1 MIRYDALDA
10 LPVRGALPA
19 LHDAL
24 EGHGTAVLVAPPGT
38 GKTTLVPLALAGLLG
53 GEGAPARR
61 VVVAEPRRIA
71 ARAAARRMAWLLGEK
86 PGERVG
92 YTVRGERVVGRHA
105 RVEVVTTG
113 VLLQRLQRDQEL
125 TGVDVV
131 VLDEC
136 HERHLDADTTAAF
149 LWDVRQALRPELRL
163 VAASATTDA
172 EGWSRLLGDAPVV
185 EAPGVSY
192 PVEVVWAP
200 PARPV
205 RPPHGMRVDPALL
218 THVASVVRRA
228 LAERDGD
235 VLCFLPGVGEISRVA
250 GRLGALGDVDVLQ
263 VHGRA
268 PAAVQDAVLAPGARR
283 RVVLATAVAESSLTV
298 PGVRVVV
305 DAGLAREPRV
315 DHARGLSALTTVRA
329 SRAAARQ
336 RAGRAGREAPGVVYR
351 CWAEAEDARL
361 PRFPAPEIK
370 VADLTAFALQA
381 ACWGDPDASGLA
393 LLDPPPGGAMS
404 AARSVLEAVGAVDA
418 AGRATAR
425 GTRLARLGVHPRLGR
440 ALLDAEEL
448 SAEVSR
454 RPASE
459 ATASPGRSGAQ
470 SSPSPG
476 RSGARSSGPGSSPV
490 KTPDPRHAD
499 GDTARP
505 AASRAGSAGTEGSGT
520 AHRGAGAPR
529 IGTPGTGPTETRA
542 GTSTAGR
549 RDSGAG
555 TAATDTLGVRP
566 GDTDGSG
573 TGDRAAGGDRAGGS
587 RAGGSPTGVS
597 RAGGFRADDA
607 TGAGTSGTGE
617 ALAAASGA
625 GDRVAGG
632 DRVGRDGRGG
642 EVVAEVVGLLS
653 EEPPREYGDDLA
665 AVLRAARR
673 GGDAYGARWR
683 AEVRRLRGAVEGSG
697 GGRGQRIGEDVIAGL
712 VAALAFPER
721 VARKDGG
728 SYLMVSGTRAEL
740 SETSALRGAPW
751 IAVAVADRPV
761 GKGHARV
768 QLGAVVDE
776 DTARLAAGA
785 LLTQRDEVHWAD
797 GDVVARHVERLGAVE
812 LAVRPLADADPGLVR
827 GALLEGLRR
836 EGFGLLRRS
845 ADGDLL
851 RERLAFLRRHLGE
864 PWPDVSDDAL
874 LARVD
879 EWLEPE
885 LSRARRRADLGRIDA
900 GQALARLLP
909 WASGEA
915 ARLDELAPER
925 IVVPSGS
932 RIRIDYTN
940 PEQPVLAVK
949 LQEMFGLQRS
959 PQVAGVP
966 LLVHLLSPAGRP
978 AAVTA
983 DLASF
988 WQDGYRGVRAEL
1000 RGRYPKHPWPEDP
1013 ATAEP
1018 TRYTKARLGK

>member
-1 MIRYDALDA
+1 MIRYDALEA

-53 GEGAPARR
+53 EGPARR

-86 PGERVG
+86 PGGSVG
-92 YTVRGERVVGRHA
+92 YTVRGERVVGRPG

-172 EGWSRLLGDAPVV
+172 EGWARLLGDAPVV
-185 EAPGVSY
+185 EARGASY

-218 THVASVVRRA
+218 AHVASVVRRA

-235 VLCFLPGVGEISRVA
+235 VLCFLPGVGEIARVA
-250 GRLGALGDVDVLQ
+250 GQLTGLGDVDVLQ

-268 PAAVQDAVLAPGARR
+268 PAAVQDAVLAPGTRR

-329 SRAAARQ
+329 SRAAGRQ
-336 RAGRAGREAPGVVYR
+336 RAGRAGREAPGTVYR

-361 PRFPAPEIK
+361 PRFPAPEIE

-393 LLDPPPGGAMS
+393 LLDPPPRGAMA
-404 AARSVLEAVGAVDA
+404 AARSVLTAVGAVDG
-418 AGRATAR
+418 AGRATER
-425 GTRLARLGVHPRLGR
+425 GARLARLGVHPRLGR
-440 ALLDAEEL
+440 ALLDAGGED
-448 SAEVSR
+448 R
-454 RPASE
+454 
-459 ATASPGRSGAQ
+459 
-470 SSPSPG
+470 
-476 RSGARSSGPGSSPV
+476 PGS
-490 KTPDPRHAD
+490 PRALLSD
-499 GDTARP
+499 
-505 AASRAGSAGTEGSGT
+505 AGSGGGAGSGRGAGSGT
-520 AHRGAGAPR
+520 GREHGSGTRGTGGHDAAVPGRGAR
-529 IGTPGTGPTETRA
+529 TPGTG
-542 GTSTAGR
+542 
-549 RDSGAG
+549 
-555 TAATDTLGVRP
+555 
-566 GDTDGSG
+566 DG
-573 TGDRAAGGDRAGGS
+573 GGGGS
-587 RAGGSPTGVS
+587 
-597 RAGGFRADDA
+597 A
-607 TGAGTSGTGE
+607 T
-617 ALAAASGA
+617 
-625 GDRVAGG
+625 
-632 DRVGRDGRGG
+632 
-642 EVVAEVVGLLS
+642 VAEVVALLS
-653 EEPPREYGDDLA
+653 EEPPREYGDDLVA
-665 AVLRAARR
+665 ALRAARR
-673 GGDAYGARWR
+673 GTDGYGARWR
-683 AEVRRLRGAVEGSG
+683 AEVRRLRAAGRGTGEGTERSAVERTGEGNAGVTGESAPEEAERGVGERTGQGTERSTGERTGQGTERHTGERTGQGTERSSGERTGQGTERSSGGRNGQGAGAGAV
-697 GGRGQRIGEDVIAGL
+697 RDVTDDGVAGL
-712 VAALAFPER
+712 VTALAYPER

-740 SETSALRGAPW
+740 PEASALRGAPW
-751 IAVAVADRPV
+751 IAVAVADRPL
-761 GKGHARV
+761 GRGHARV
-768 QLGAVVDE
+768 RLGAVVDE
-776 DTARLAAGA
+776 ATARRAAGA
-785 LLTQRDEVHWAD
+785 LLEERDEVHWSG
-797 GDVVARHVERLGAVE
+797 GDVVARRVERLGAVE
-812 LAVRPLADADPGLVR
+812 LTARPLTSPDPALVR
-827 GALLEGLRR
+827 NALLEGVR
-836 EGFGLLRRS
+836 EEGLGLLRRS
-845 ADGDLL
+845 AEAEAL
-851 RERLAFLRRHLGE
+851 RQRLAFLRHRLGE

-874 LARVD
+874 HARVD

-885 LSRARRRADLGRIDA
+885 LSRARRRADLARIDA
-900 GQALARLLP
+900 VQALARLLP

-925 IVVPSGS
+925 ITVPSGS
-932 RIRIDYTN
+932 RVRVDYGD
-940 PEQPVLAVK
+940 PARPVLAVK
-949 LQEMFGLQRS
+949 LQEMFGLQHS
-959 PQVAGVP
+959 PEVAGVP

-988 WQDGYRGVRAEL
+988 WKDGYHGVRAEL

-1018 TRYTKARLGK
+1018 TRHTKARLAK

>member
-1 MIRYDALDA
+1 MIRYDALEA

-24 EGHGTAVLVAPPGT
+24 ERHGTAVLVAPPGT

-53 GEGAPARR
+53 EGPARR

-86 PGERVG
+86 PGGSVG
-92 YTVRGERVVGRHA
+92 YTVRGERVVGRPG

-172 EGWSRLLGDAPVV
+172 EGWARLLGDAPVV
-185 EAPGVSY
+185 EARGASY

-218 THVASVVRRA
+218 AHVASVVRRA

-235 VLCFLPGVGEISRVA
+235 VLCFLPGVGEIARVA
-250 GRLGALGDVDVLQ
+250 GQLTGLGDVDVLQ

-268 PAAVQDAVLAPGARR
+268 PAAVQDAVLAPGTRR

-329 SRAAARQ
+329 SRAAGRQ
-336 RAGRAGREAPGVVYR
+336 RAGRAGREAPGTVYR

-361 PRFPAPEIK
+361 PRFPAPEIE

-393 LLDPPPGGAMS
+393 LLDPPPRGAMA
-404 AARSVLEAVGAVDA
+404 AARSVLTAVGAVDG
-418 AGRATAR
+418 AGRATER
-425 GTRLARLGVHPRLGR
+425 GARLARLGVHPRLGR
-440 ALLDAEEL
+440 ALLDAGGED
-448 SAEVSR
+448 R
-454 RPASE
+454 
-459 ATASPGRSGAQ
+459 
-470 SSPSPG
+470 
-476 RSGARSSGPGSSPV
+476 PGS
-490 KTPDPRHAD
+490 PRALLSD
-499 GDTARP
+499 
-505 AASRAGSAGTEGSGT
+505 AGSGGGAGSGRGAGSGT
-520 AHRGAGAPR
+520 GREHGSGTRRTGGHDAAVPGRGAR
-529 IGTPGTGPTETRA
+529 TPGTG
-542 GTSTAGR
+542 
-549 RDSGAG
+549 
-555 TAATDTLGVRP
+555 
-566 GDTDGSG
+566 DG
-573 TGDRAAGGDRAGGS
+573 GGGGS
-587 RAGGSPTGVS
+587 
-597 RAGGFRADDA
+597 A
-607 TGAGTSGTGE
+607 T
-617 ALAAASGA
+617 
-625 GDRVAGG
+625 
-632 DRVGRDGRGG
+632 
-642 EVVAEVVGLLS
+642 VAEVVALLS
-653 EEPPREYGDDLA
+653 EEPPREYGDDLVA
-665 AVLRAARR
+665 ALRAARR
-673 GGDAYGARWR
+673 GTDGYGARWR
-683 AEVRRLRGAVEGSG
+683 AEVRRLRAAGRGTGEGTERSAVERTGEGNAGVTGESAPEEAERGTGERTGQGTERSTSERTGQGTERSTSERTGQGTERSTSERTGRGTGERNGQGTEQSTGERTGQGTERGTGGRVRQGTERGTGGRAGQGAGAGAV
-697 GGRGQRIGEDVIAGL
+697 RDVTDDGVAGL
-712 VAALAFPER
+712 VTALAYPER

-740 SETSALRGAPW
+740 PEASALRGAPW
-751 IAVAVADRPV
+751 IAVAVADRPL
-761 GKGHARV
+761 GRGHARV
-768 QLGAVVDE
+768 RLGAVVDE
-776 DTARLAAGA
+776 ATARRAAGA
-785 LLTQRDEVHWAD
+785 LLEERDEVYWSG
-797 GDVVARHVERLGAVE
+797 GDVVARRVERLGAVE
-812 LAVRPLADADPGLVR
+812 LTARPLTSPDPALVR
-827 GALLEGLRR
+827 NALLEGVR
-836 EGFGLLRRS
+836 EEGLGLLRRS
-845 ADGDLL
+845 DEAEAL
-851 RERLAFLRRHLGE
+851 RQRLAFLRHRLGE

-874 LARVD
+874 YARVD

-885 LSRARRRADLGRIDA
+885 LSRARRRADLARIDA
-900 GQALARLLP
+900 AQALARLLP

-925 IVVPSGS
+925 ITVPSGS
-932 RIRIDYTN
+932 RVRVDYGD
-940 PEQPVLAVK
+940 PARPVLAVK
-949 LQEMFGLQRS
+949 LQEMFGLQHS
-959 PQVAGVP
+959 PEVAGVP

-988 WQDGYRGVRAEL
+988 WKDGYHGVRAEL

-1018 TRYTKARLGK
+1018 TRHTKARLAK

>member
-1 MIRYDALDA
+1 MIRYDALEA

-53 GEGAPARR
+53 EGPARR

-86 PGERVG
+86 PGGSVG
-92 YTVRGERVVGRHA
+92 YTVRGERVVGRSG

-172 EGWSRLLGDAPVV
+172 EGWARLLGDAPVV
-185 EAPGVSY
+185 EARGASY

-205 RPPHGMRVDPALL
+205 RPPHGMRVDPVLL
-218 THVASVVRRA
+218 AHVASVVRRA

-235 VLCFLPGVGEISRVA
+235 VLCFLPGVGEIARVA
-250 GRLGALGDVDVLQ
+250 GQLTGLGDVDVLQ

-268 PAAVQDAVLAPGARR
+268 PAAVQDAVLAPGTRR

-329 SRAAARQ
+329 SRAAGRQ
-336 RAGRAGREAPGVVYR
+336 RAGRAGREAPGTVYR

-361 PRFPAPEIK
+361 PRFPAPEIE

-393 LLDPPPGGAMS
+393 LLDPPPRGAMA
-404 AARSVLEAVGAVDA
+404 AARSVLTAVGAVDG
-418 AGRATAR
+418 AGRATER
-425 GTRLARLGVHPRLGR
+425 GARLARLGVHPRLGR
-440 ALLDAEEL
+440 ALLDAGGED
-448 SAEVSR
+448 R
-454 RPASE
+454 
-459 ATASPGRSGAQ
+459 
-470 SSPSPG
+470 
-476 RSGARSSGPGSSPV
+476 PGS
-490 KTPDPRHAD
+490 PRALLSDD
-499 GDTARP
+499 G
-505 AASRAGSAGTEGSGT
+505 SGGGAGSGRGAGSGT
-520 AHRGAGAPR
+520 GREHGSGTRGTGGHDAAVPGRGAR
-529 IGTPGTGPTETRA
+529 TPGTG
-542 GTSTAGR
+542 
-549 RDSGAG
+549 
-555 TAATDTLGVRP
+555 
-566 GDTDGSG
+566 DG
-573 TGDRAAGGDRAGGS
+573 GGGGS
-587 RAGGSPTGVS
+587 ATVS
-597 RAGGFRADDA
+597 
-607 TGAGTSGTGE
+607 
-617 ALAAASGA
+617 
-625 GDRVAGG
+625 
-632 DRVGRDGRGG
+632 
-642 EVVAEVVGLLS
+642 EVVALLS
-653 EEPPREYGDDLA
+653 EEPPREYGDDLVA
-665 AVLRAARR
+665 ALRAARR
-673 GGDAYGARWR
+673 GTDGYGARWR
-683 AEVRRLRGAVEGSG
+683 AEVRRLRAAGRGTGEGTERSAVERTGEGNAGVTGESAPEEAERGVGERTGQGTERSTGERTGQGTERGTGERNGQGTERNTGERTGQGTERSSG
-697 GGRGQRIGEDVIAGL
+697 GRNGQGAGAGGVRGVTDDGVAGL
-712 VAALAFPER
+712 VTALAYPER

-740 SETSALRGAPW
+740 PEASALRGAPW
-751 IAVAVADRPV
+751 IAVAVADRPL
-761 GKGHARV
+761 GRGHARV
-768 QLGAVVDE
+768 RLGAVVDE
-776 DTARLAAGA
+776 ATARRAAGA
-785 LLTQRDEVHWAD
+785 LLEERDEVHWSG
-797 GDVVARHVERLGAVE
+797 GDVVARRVERLGAVE
-812 LAVRPLADADPGLVR
+812 LRARPLTSPDPALVR
-827 GALLEGLRR
+827 NALLEGVR
-836 EGFGLLRRS
+836 EEGLGLLRRS
-845 ADGDLL
+845 AEAEAL
-851 RERLAFLRRHLGE
+851 RQRLAFLRHRLGE

-874 LARVD
+874 HARVD

-885 LSRARRRADLGRIDA
+885 LSRARRRADLARIDA
-900 GQALARLLP
+900 AQALARLLP

-925 IVVPSGS
+925 ITVPSGS
-932 RIRIDYTN
+932 RVRVDYGD
-940 PEQPVLAVK
+940 PARPVLAVK
-949 LQEMFGLQRS
+949 LQEMFGLQHS
-959 PQVAGVP
+959 PEVAGVP

-988 WQDGYRGVRAEL
+988 WKDGYHGVRAEL

-1018 TRYTKARLGK
+1018 TRHTKARLAK

>member
-1 MIRYDALDA
+1 MIRYDALEA

-53 GEGAPARR
+53 EGPARR

-86 PGERVG
+86 PGGSVG
-92 YTVRGERVVGRHA
+92 YTVRGERVVGRPG

-172 EGWSRLLGDAPVV
+172 EGWARLLGDAPVV
-185 EAPGVSY
+185 EARGASY

-218 THVASVVRRA
+218 AHVASVVRRA

-235 VLCFLPGVGEISRVA
+235 VLCFLPGVGEIARVA
-250 GRLGALGDVDVLQ
+250 GQLTGLGDVDVLQ

-268 PAAVQDAVLAPGARR
+268 PAAVQDAVLAPGTRR

-329 SRAAARQ
+329 SRAAGRQ
-336 RAGRAGREAPGVVYR
+336 RAGRAGREAPGTVYR

-361 PRFPAPEIK
+361 PRFPAPEIE

-393 LLDPPPGGAMS
+393 LLDPPPRGAMA
-404 AARSVLEAVGAVDA
+404 AARSVLTAVGAVDG
-418 AGRATAR
+418 AGRATER
-425 GTRLARLGVHPRLGR
+425 GARLARLGVHPRLGR
-440 ALLDAEEL
+440 ALLDAGGED
-448 SAEVSR
+448 R
-454 RPASE
+454 
-459 ATASPGRSGAQ
+459 
-470 SSPSPG
+470 
-476 RSGARSSGPGSSPV
+476 PGS
-490 KTPDPRHAD
+490 PRALLSD
-499 GDTARP
+499 
-505 AASRAGSAGTEGSGT
+505 AGSGGGAGSG
-520 AHRGAGAPR
+520 RGA
-529 IGTPGTGPTETRA
+529 
-542 GTSTAGR
+542 
-549 RDSGAG
+549 
-555 TAATDTLGVRP
+555 
-566 GDTDGSG
+566 GSG
-573 TGDRAAGGDRAGGS
+573 TGREHGSGTRETGGHDAAVPGRGARTPDTGDGGGGGS
-587 RAGGSPTGVS
+587 
-597 RAGGFRADDA
+597 A
-607 TGAGTSGTGE
+607 T
-617 ALAAASGA
+617 
-625 GDRVAGG
+625 
-632 DRVGRDGRGG
+632 
-642 EVVAEVVGLLS
+642 VAEVVALLS
-653 EEPPREYGDDLA
+653 EEPPREYGDDLVA
-665 AVLRAARR
+665 ALRAARR
-673 GGDAYGARWR
+673 GTDGYGARWR
-683 AEVRRLRGAVEGSG
+683 AEVRRLRAAGRGTGEGTERSAVERTGEGNAGVTGAGTPEEAERGVGERTGQGAERGTGERNGQGTERHTGERTGQGTERSTGERTGQGTERSTGERTGQGTERNSG
-697 GGRGQRIGEDVIAGL
+697 GRAGQGAGAGGVRDVTDDG
-712 VAALAFPER
+712 VAALVTALAYPER

-740 SETSALRGAPW
+740 PEASALRGAPW
-751 IAVAVADRPV
+751 IAVAVADRPL
-761 GKGHARV
+761 GRGHARV
-768 QLGAVVDE
+768 RLGAVVDE
-776 DTARLAAGA
+776 ATARRAAGA
-785 LLTQRDEVHWAD
+785 LLEERDEVHWSG
-797 GDVVARHVERLGAVE
+797 GDVVARRVERLGAVE
-812 LAVRPLADADPGLVR
+812 LRARPLTSPDPALVR
-827 GALLEGLRR
+827 NALLEGVR
-836 EGFGLLRRS
+836 EEGLGLLRRS
-845 ADGDLL
+845 AEAQAL
-851 RERLAFLRRHLGE
+851 RQRLAFLRHRLGE

-874 LARVD
+874 HARVD

-885 LSRARRRADLGRIDA
+885 LSRARRRADLARIDA
-900 GQALARLLP
+900 AQALARLLP

-925 IVVPSGS
+925 ITVPSGS
-932 RIRIDYTN
+932 RVRVDYGD
-940 PEQPVLAVK
+940 PARPVLAVK
-949 LQEMFGLQRS
+949 LQEMFGLQHS
-959 PQVAGVP
+959 PEVAGVP

-988 WQDGYRGVRAEL
+988 WKDGYHGVRAEL

-1018 TRYTKARLGK
+1018 TRHTKARLAK